1 MDSSPD
7 APVFQIYAHAANAA
21 FVDKIA
27 RALDL
32 AGCRVA
38 NGPFDPEAVDAVIVV
53 WSGAAINSP
62 ALIAAAEAPRAAGAL
77 APVSIGRIEP
87 PEPFQAI
94 PAVNLGGWTGD
105 PDDPRWRRALEAARQ
120 VAARRRGLGPAPGQA
135 APVSV
140 PHTDN
145 SGALGEKLRRARA
158 GAGRAARKAG
168 RAAAAAGGLAGRA
181 LARGAGLAAGG
192 LSRAFRA
199 LSGARA
205 PIARGFAAARGR
217 LGALSGGTFGRL
229 RGVSLDPLL
238 RLLTSRPALTATGLA
253 AFAIVAAGLL
263 LAPNGAPDPGR
274 RADAPRA
281 ERPAPA
287 PSTAPEES
295 GPPTLAH
302 LQPLDAPAADEAPK
316 EAPPAEG
323 DADPDAPAPGETPDR
338 LAALIADATEAAA
351 QEEAPAGPEDAAP
364 ETAEPEPPSAAAS
377 GEAFRDCDV
386 CPLMRV
392 APAGSFRMGSPPNE
406 PARQASEGPQIDVA
420 IARPFAI
427 GVHEITFAQWDACV
441 ADGGCDRHAPG
452 DAGWGRGERPVIN
465 VSWDDAQ
472 AYVRW
477 LSEKTGKAYRLPS
490 EAEWEY
496 AARAGATTPFATGMA
511 ITPDQANFNGEHPY
525 IGEPGL
531 FRKQTVPVGRF
542 APNAFGLHDMHG
554 NVWEWVAD
562 CWTHSH
568 AGAPTDGAAREGGD
582 CARRVLK
589 GGAWNTG
596 AWRLRAGHRL
606 PKPAAAR
613 EFDNGFRVARDVGE

>member
-1 MDSSPD
+1 MDSPSD

-27 RALDL
+27 RALDQ

-38 NGPFDPEAVDAVIVV
+38 NGPFDPAAVDAVIVV

-62 ALIAAAEAPRAAGAL
+62 ALIATAEAPRAAGAL

-105 PDDPRWRRALEAARQ
+105 PDDPRWRRALDAARQ
-120 VAARRRGLGPAPGQA
+120 VAARRRGLDPA
-135 APVSV
+135 APAGIGDGL
-140 PHTDN
+140 PAT
-145 SGALGEKLRRARA
+145 GARDRPRRSLGAALA
-158 GAGRAARKAG
+158 GAGETARKAG
-168 RAAAAAGGLAGRA
+168 RAAAGAGGIAGRA
-181 LARGAGLAAGG
+181 FARGVGLAAGG
-192 LSRAFRA
+192 FARAARA

-205 PIARGFAAARGR
+205 PLARGLSAARGWIGGAFGGVR
-217 LGALSGGTFGRL
+217 SVPLGRF
-229 RGVSLDPLL
+229 V
-238 RLLTSRPALTATGLA
+238 RLLTSRPALTAAGLA

-263 LAPNGAPDPGR
+263 LAPNGEAEADR
-274 RADAPRA
+274 RADAPEA
-281 ERPAPA
+281 APA
-287 PSTAPEES
+287 
-295 GPPTLAH
+295 PTLAH
-302 LQPLDAPAADEAPK
+302 IQPLEAPPADEAPK
-316 EAPPAEG
+316 EAER
-323 DADPDAPAPGETPDR
+323 APGATAPEEPPDR

-351 QEEAPAGPEDAAP
+351 QEEQAAREEEAAGRGDGAA
-364 ETAEPEPPSAAAS
+364 ETAEAPAAP
-377 GEAFRDCDV
+377 GEAFRDCGV

-392 APAGSFRMGSPPNE
+392 APAGSFRMGAPPDE
-406 PARQASEGPQIDVA
+406 PARQASEGPQIDVV

-427 GVHEITFAQWDACV
+427 GVHEVTFAQWDACV
-441 ADGGCDRHAPG
+441 ADGGCNAHAPD
-452 DAGWGRGERPVIN
+452 DAGWGRGDRPAIN
-465 VSWDDAQ
+465 VSWEDAQ

-496 AARAGATTPFATGMA
+496 AARAGAATPFATGMA
-511 ITPDQANFNGEHPY
+511 ITPDQANFNGRHPY
-525 IGEPGL
+525 IGEPGK
-531 FRKQTVPVGRF
+531 FRAQTVPVASF

-562 CWTHSH
+562 CWTAGH
-568 AGAPTDGAAREGGD
+568 AGAPRDARARESGD

-613 EFDNGFRVARDVGE
+613 EFDNGFRVARDLDR